1 MEITR
6 QTDYAIRC
14 ILYLSGK
21 QDQPTVVDEIAQEM
35 SIPKSFLS
43 KIVQKL
49 SRAAILESF
58 RGSKGGFKLA
68 RKHAAISVLD
78 VIEAMQGTA
87 AANKCAVDKAQCNLS
102 CTCIIHPVWI
112 ELRKQTEDYLR
123 GINFEN
129 SDPKAY

>member
-49 SRAAILESF
+49 TGPYPGIF
-58 RGSKGGFKLA
+58 
-68 RKHAAISVLD
+68 
-78 VIEAMQGTA
+78 QG
-87 AANKCAVDKAQCNLS
+87 Q
-102 CTCIIHPVWI
+102 
-112 ELRKQTEDYLR
+112 
-123 GINFEN
+123 
-129 SDPKAY
+129 

>member
-68 RKHAAISVLD
+68 RKPAEISLLD

-102 CTCIIHPVWI
+102 CTCIVHPVWI

-123 GINFEN
+123 RINFEN
-129 SDPKAY
+129 LDPKAY